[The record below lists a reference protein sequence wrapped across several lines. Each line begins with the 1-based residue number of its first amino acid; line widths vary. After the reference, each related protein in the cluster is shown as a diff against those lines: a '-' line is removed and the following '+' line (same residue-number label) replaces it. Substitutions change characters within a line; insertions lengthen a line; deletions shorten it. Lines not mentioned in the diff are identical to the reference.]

1 MNLNYVIQLL
11 VVGGVVGISALY
23 MLSRVMPRWRASVA
37 QHLQQA
43 RYPLWINAIGTRL
56 SGNSGCGSCDT
67 CGSCAPKKE
76 SPANDAPEHAH

>member
-1 MNLNYVIQLL
+1 MNLDYVGQWL
-11 VVGGVVGISALY
+11 VVGGVVGVSALY
-23 MLSRVMPRWRASVA
+23 MFGRVVPRWRANVA

-43 RYPLWINAIGTRL
+43 HYPSWINAFGVRL

-76 SPANDAPEHAH
+76 LSPSVATEHAH